1 MPLTWSYMFNSCA
14 KKASEKFHRIA
25 VKKPILYGMGHSGHF
40 SKPRQEGSLW
50 FRCSASWAFFWI
62 SPDTSHSPGSGCRRL
77 SMRLS
82 KPYWDIMRSCH
93 QYSVCSCRL
102 HPSHYHANVANKA
115 SIASYLIRFW
125 KAKVKVTC
133 ECCQAMTQGTL
144 GTFDDIPYHVSTWG
158 LQDGASQWFRMFC
171 STPPDVCWLFAVL
184 SRNLLLRLHAKGLG
198 SLTDGKLLQCMENC
212 ATSMIDVG
220 LQFGKESEIN
230 RINTEKCNWKDQKKQ
245 QQEHTG
251 AIESRFTVWPP
262 FPCSLQKHSF

>member
-1 MPLTWSYMFNSCA
+1 MRRRLQRNSIELQSRNQSCMA
-14 KKASEKFHRIA
+14 WAIPDIFQSHGKKA
-25 VKKPILYGMGHSGHF
+25 LYGLDAPLPELS
-40 SKPRQEGSLW
+40 SE
-50 FRCSASWAFFWI
+50 SALTHRTLLAV
-62 SPDTSHSPGSGCRRL
+62 GKGGCRRL

-184 SRNLLLRLHAKGLG
+184 SRNILLRLHAKGLG